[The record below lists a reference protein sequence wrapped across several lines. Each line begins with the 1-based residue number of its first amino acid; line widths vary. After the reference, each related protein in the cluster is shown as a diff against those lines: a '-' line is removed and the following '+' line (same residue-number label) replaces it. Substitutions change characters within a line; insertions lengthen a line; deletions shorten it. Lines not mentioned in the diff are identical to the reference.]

1 MTKANGEKFN
11 SRTGKSFW
19 EKKKKNLA
27 SRGRWRKK
35 KIRFFSETL
44 CLLQVI
50 NM

>member
-1 MTKANGEKFN
+1 MVKSLTVGQENPF
-11 SRTGKSFW
+11 GKR
-19 EKKKKNLA
+19 KKKNLA